1 MIFCVEDD
9 ANIRE
14 LILYSLQSTGFEAI
28 GLCDHKELEQKLQ
41 EITPSLILL
50 DVMLPEKD
58 GFEIIKSLRSSPKTK
73 NIPLIMLTAKSSE
86 FDKVHGLDLGAD
98 DYITKPFG
106 IMELVARV
114 KALLR
119 RSNPPKETQNSI
131 NYAGITIDTQKHE
144 VICDNEHINLT
155 LKEFELLKKLLSNH
169 GIVISRDTL
178 LDEIWG
184 LSFYGETR
192 TVDAH
197 IKTLRQKLGEKG
209 NIIETIRGVGY
220 KIS

>member
-1 MIFCVEDD
+1 
-9 ANIRE
+9 
-14 LILYSLQSTGFEAI
+14 
-28 GLCDHKELEQKLQ
+28 
-41 EITPSLILL
+41 
-50 DVMLPEKD
+50 MLPEKD

-192 TVDAH
+192 TDDAH
-197 IKTLRQKLGEKG
+197 IK
-209 NIIETIRGVGY
+209 NITTKTRGKKAV
-220 KIS
+220 S